1 MSSSTLADAW
11 LRLWSPTINFPGS
24 GSIGRFNYHP
34 NTSWDASLYRGDQNV
49 EQLVYRDVASPG
61 RQLGKLTEVILEL
74 ADALAKI
81 DSDIAASTHVAELR
95 GMADHVEEIKQAVK
109 TSAED
114 AAREALEKL
123 KALDQKKFDD
133 LIKQCGEQK

>member
-1 MSSSTLADAW
+1 
-11 LRLWSPTINFPGS
+11 
-24 GSIGRFNYHP
+24 
-34 NTSWDASLYRGDQNV
+34 
-49 EQLVYRDVASPG
+49 
-61 RQLGKLTEVILEL
+61 
-74 ADALAKI
+74 
-81 DSDIAASTHVAELR
+81 
-95 GMADHVEEIKQAVK
+95 MADHVEEIKQSVK